1 MTEIVET
8 ENTDVEKLTE
18 ESLFEKL
25 VNIFNE
31 TWELDMNI
39 KDLIDQAKEDGVEDV
54 TLIKSIAK
62 AKAYNKISDLED
74 KAKAQLEKIQALA
87 G

>member
-1 MTEIVET
+1 MTEQN
-8 ENTDVEKLTE
+8 NTEKLTE

-25 VNIFNE
+25 VAIFNLI
-31 TWELDMNI
+31 WDHDADV
-39 KDLIDQAKEDGVEDV
+39 KDLLDQAKEDGVEDIS
-54 TLIKSIAK
+54 LIKTIAK

-74 KAKAQLEKIQALA
+74 KAKAQLKKIEILA